1 MTSTYLSFTI
11 HGELYAIQVEKVLE
25 VLEKQEFTK
34 IPNAPPVIQGILNF
48 RGNAVPLYETRIK
61 FNLPARPADEN
72 FVIVVID
79 LLVGND
85 SYHVGAIVDKVQDV
99 ITLEENEIK
108 PVPPMSKEFNA
119 EFLKG
124 IAKRDNHFIMLI
136 DVDKI
141 FSSSEIKE
149 IKHVSKNKKN

>member
-11 HGELYAIQVEKVLE
+11 FDELYAIPVEKVLE

-34 IPNAPPVIQGILNF
+34 VPNAPPVIKGILNF
-48 RGNAVPLYETRIK
+48 RGNAVPLYETRTK
-61 FNLPARPADEN
+61 FNLPARSEDEN
-72 FVIVVID
+72 LVIVIID
-79 LLVGND
+79 LRVEND

-99 ITLEENEIK
+99 ITLEEKDIK

-124 IAKRDNHFIMLI
+124 IAKSDNNFILLI

-149 IKHVSKNKKN
+149 IKNVSKK

>member
-11 HGELYAIQVEKVLE
+11 YGELYAIQVEKVLE

-34 IPNAPPVIQGILNF
+34 VPNAPPVIKGILNF
-48 RGNAVPLYETRIK
+48 RGSAVPLYETRTK
-61 FNLPARPADEN
+61 FNLPERTPDTG

-79 LLVGND
+79 LAVGND
-85 SYHVGAIVDKVQDV
+85 TYHVGAIVDKVQDV
-99 ITLEENEIK
+99 ISLKDDEIK

-124 IAKRDNHFIMLI
+124 IVKRNNHFIMLI
-136 DVDKI
+136 DVDRI

-149 IKHVSKNKKN
+149 IKTVSKQ

>member
-11 HGELYAIQVEKVLE
+11 YGDLYAIQVEKVLE

-34 IPNAPPVIQGILNF
+34 VPNAPPVIQGILNF
-48 RGNAVPLYETRIK
+48 RGNAVPLYETRTK
-61 FNLPARPADEN
+61 FNLPARQTDSN

-79 LLVGND
+79 MLVGND
-85 SYHVGAIVDKVQDV
+85 SYQIGAIVDKVQDV
-99 ITLEENEIK
+99 ITLDESEIK

-124 IAKRDNHFIMLI
+124 IVKHDNHFIMLI

-149 IKHVSKNKKN
+149 IKHVSKKVKQ

>member
-11 HGELYAIQVEKVLE
+11 FGELYAIPVEKVLE

-34 IPNAPPVIQGILNF
+34 VPNAPPVIKGILNF

-61 FNLPARPADEN
+61 FNLPVRSDDTN

-79 LLVGND
+79 LMVGND

-124 IAKRDNHFIMLI
+124 IAKRDDQFILLI

-149 IKHVSKNKKN
+149 IKNVRKSKNN

>member
-11 HGELYAIQVEKVLE
+11 YGELYAIQVEKVLE

-34 IPNAPPVIQGILNF
+34 VPNAPPVIQGILNF
-48 RGNAVPLYETRIK
+48 RGSAVPLYETRTK
-61 FNLPARPADEN
+61 FNLPARPADTN

-79 LLVGND
+79 MMVGND
-85 SYHVGAIVDKVQDV
+85 SYQIGAIVDKVQDV

-124 IAKRDNHFIMLI
+124 IAKRDDNFILLI

-149 IKHVSKNKKN
+149 IKHISKL

>member
-11 HGELYAIQVEKVLE
+11 YGELYAIQVEKVLE

-34 IPNAPPVIQGILNF
+34 VPNAPPVIQGIINF
-48 RGNAVPLYETRIK
+48 RGNAVPLYETRTK
-61 FNLPARPADEN
+61 FNLPAREPVSN
-72 FVIVVID
+72 FVIIVID

-85 SYHVGAIVDKVQDV
+85 NYQVGAIVDKVQNV
-99 ITLEENEIK
+99 ITLDEDEIK

-124 IAKRDNHFIMLI
+124 IAKNNNQFILLI

-149 IKHVSKNKKN
+149 IKHVSKKAK

>member
-11 HGELYAIQVEKVLE
+11 YGDLYAVPVEKVLE
-25 VLEKQEFTK
+25 VLEKQEFT
-34 IPNAPPVIQGILNF
+34 IVPNAPPVIKGILNF
-48 RGNAVPLYETRIK
+48 RGNAIPLYDSRTR
-61 FNLPARPADEN
+61 FNLPEREADSN

-99 ITLEENEIK
+99 LLLRENDIE

-119 EFLKG
+119 EYLKG
-124 IAKRDNHFIMLI
+124 IANIDDKYILLI

-141 FSSSEIKE
+141 FSSSEKKE
-149 IKHVSKNKKN
+149 IRTVATKKN

>member
-11 HGELYAIQVEKVLE
+11 YGELYAVQVEKVLE

-34 IPNAPPVIQGILNF
+34 VPNAPPVIMGILNF
-48 RGNAVPLYETRIK
+48 RGSAVPLYETRIK
-61 FNLPARPADEN
+61 FNLPERTPDTG

-79 LLVGND
+79 LAVGND
-85 SYHVGAIVDKVQDV
+85 TYHVGAIVDKVQDV
-99 ITLEENEIK
+99 IALNDDEIK

-119 EFLKG
+119 EFLRG
-124 IAKRDNHFIMLI
+124 IVKRDNHFIMLI

-149 IKHVSKNKKN
+149 IKHVSKKVNQ

>member
-11 HGELYAIQVEKVLE
+11 YGELYAVEVEKVLE

-34 IPNAPPVIQGILNF
+34 VPNAPPVIQGILNF
-48 RGNAVPLYETRIK
+48 RGNAVPLYETRTK
-61 FNLPARPADEN
+61 FNLPARAVDEN
-72 FVIVVID
+72 FVIVVIN
-79 LLVGND
+79 LVVNND

-99 ITLEENEIK
+99 LALNDNEIK

-124 IAKRDNHFIMLI
+124 ISKRNNQFILLI

-149 IKHVSKNKKN
+149 IRKISKQ

>member
-11 HGELYAIQVEKVLE
+11 YGDLYAIQVEKVLE

-34 IPNAPPVIQGILNF
+34 VPNSPPVIQGILNF
-48 RGNAVPLYETRIK
+48 RGNAVPLYETRTK
-61 FNLPARPADEN
+61 FNLPARPADST

-79 LLVGND
+79 MLVGND
-85 SYHVGAIVDKVQDV
+85 SYQIGAIVDKVQDV
-99 ITLEENEIK
+99 ITLDENEIK

-124 IAKRDNHFIMLI
+124 IVKHENHFIMLI

-149 IKHVSKNKKN
+149 IKHASKKAKQ

>member
-11 HGELYAIQVEKVLE
+11 YGDLYAIQVEKVLE

-34 IPNAPPVIQGILNF
+34 VPNSPPVIKGILNF

-61 FNLPARPADEN
+61 FNLPERSADTN

-79 LLVGND
+79 LMVGKD

-99 ITLEENEIK
+99 ITLDENEIK

-124 IAKRDNHFIMLI
+124 IAKRDDNFILLI

-149 IKHVSKNKKN
+149 IKNVSNKKKQ